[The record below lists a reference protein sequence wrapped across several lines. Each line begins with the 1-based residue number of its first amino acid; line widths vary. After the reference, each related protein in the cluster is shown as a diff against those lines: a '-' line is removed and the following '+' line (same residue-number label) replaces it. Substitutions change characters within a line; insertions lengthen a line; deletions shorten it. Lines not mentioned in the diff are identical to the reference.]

1 MTKPTAGLTRRSALA
16 AFGSATVASPLVTPA
31 SAQSASRTFVLVHG
45 AWHGGWCWRRVSDRL
60 ERKGHKVFAPSL
72 TGLGDR
78 SHLISQQVNVTTHI
92 TDIANLI
99 RYENLRD
106 VVLVGHSYAG
116 FVISGVAEKE
126 RDAIRSIVFLDAYVP
141 QNGQSVL
148 SLGSQGMRD
157 NVNAAIKRG
166 QTGMAP
172 ASAAYFKVNE
182 KDRAYVDSKCTPQ
195 PVGAYGEAIMLTG
208 AREKIGKK
216 TYIRAKGWNAPGF
229 DNVVTRLRGDAS
241 WNLRDINCGHDA
253 MIDMPDQ
260 LTELLIEA
268 A

>member
-16 AFGSATVASPLVTPA
+16 AFGSATVASPLVAPA

-45 AWHGGWCWRRVSDRL
+45 AWHGGWCWQRVSDRL

-99 RYENLRD
+99 RYGICVMSCWSSIPMPASSFPASPKKRRE
-106 VVLVGHSYAG
+106 
-116 FVISGVAEKE
+116 
-126 RDAIRSIVFLDAYVP
+126 AIRSIVFLDAYVP
-141 QNGQSVL
+141 LNGQSVL

-166 QTGMAP
+166 QTG
-172 ASAAYFKVNE
+172 S
-182 KDRAYVDSKCTPQ
+182 
-195 PVGAYGEAIMLTG
+195 GAGQRRLFQGE
-208 AREKIGKK
+208 
-216 TYIRAKGWNAPGF
+216 
-229 DNVVTRLRGDAS
+229 
-241 WNLRDINCGHDA
+241 
-253 MIDMPDQ
+253 
-260 LTELLIEA
+260 
-268 A
+268 